1 MNITEYTLISINK
14 KTKEQTKNVKNIEE
28 NIEIDKKNYR
38 YLVKIEEKEGYFIY
52 KENDILNYSIE
63 ISKPFKGI
71 QDIQE
76 YEYIE
81 IETYNEKLKEYEEEQ
96 ERLRK
101 EREELEKEKEK
112 EKEQEQNTEREREE

>member
-1 MNITEYTLISINK
+1 MNIKEYILITINK
-14 KTKEQTKNVKNIEE
+14 KTKERIENIKNIEE

-38 YLVKIEEKEGYFIY
+38 YLIKIEEKEGFYIY
-52 KENDILNYSIE
+52 KEKDICNYCIE
-63 ISKPFKGI
+63 LSKPFKSI

-81 IETYNEKLKEYEEEQ
+81 IETYNEKLRLYEEEQ

-101 EREELEKEKEK
+101 EREELEKEKEQ
-112 EKEQEQNTEREREE
+112 EKNTEEREREE